1 MPLTPQQELQ
11 TLSSEPIVDLYEIDL
26 SPIGINIV
34 EYFCSSENP
43 DTTLGAAIDGR
54 FYKPW
59 PITSSGFESTTQG
72 SLPQPTIDLAN
83 IKSAISVL
91 LIVYKPR
98 GALVRRRRIYRK
110 HLDGGTDPNP
120 DAQFEPEEYILDRW
134 DRNDFTCTL
143 RLVTELTYLNLE
155 IPARRIIDLRTGE

>member
-11 TLSSEPIVDLYEIDL
+11 TLSSEALIDLYEVDL
-26 SPIGINIV
+26 EPIGMTVI

-43 DTTLGAAIDGR
+43 DTKQGASLGGR

-59 PITSSGFESTTQG
+59 PVIEQGFESTSQG
-72 SLPQPTIDLAN
+72 SLPRPSIELAN
-83 IKSAISVL
+83 IGSSISTLL
-91 LIVYKPR
+91 LIYKPR

-110 HLDGGTDPNP
+110 HLDDGRDPRP
-120 DAQFEPEEYILDRW
+120 DAQFEPQEYILDRW

-143 RLVTELTYLNLE
+143 QLVTELEYLNLE
-155 IPARRIIDLRTGE
+155 IPSRRIIDLRTGE